1 VHKRLTLLATIS
13 ILAAAIAPVPFAIM
27 KAGPLAFFGLSDLF
41 VLACVFY
48 DLITLKRIHRN
59 TALAGLFIVA
69 SQPLRL
75 LLGGTHA
82 SLAFAAWLTHWV
94 A

>member
-1 VHKRLTLLATIS
+1 MQAFRDHLPAFLLTD
-13 ILAAAIAPVPFAIM
+13 V
-27 KAGPLAFFGLSDLF
+27 F
-41 VLACVFY
+41 VLACVLY
-48 DLITLKRIHRN
+48 DLIILKRIHRT

-82 SLAFAAWLTHWV
+82 WLAFAGWLTHWV
-94 A
+94 G

>member
-1 VHKRLTLLATIS
+1 
-13 ILAAAIAPVPFAIM
+13 M
-27 KAGPLAFFGLSDLF
+27 KAGPPAFFGLTDVF
-41 VLACVFY
+41 VVVCVLY
-48 DLITLKRIHRN
+48 DLITLKRIHRT

-82 SLAFAAWLTHWV
+82 WLALAAWLTHWV